1 VYQLDYPWLL
11 ALLPLPILIWWLV
24 PPYREETASVRLAF
38 FADVARA
45 AGMTP
50 APGALIPHTNWMQ
63 KIIAPAAWALVV
75 LALARP
81 QFVDPPIEKVLPARD
96 LLLALDLSQ
105 SMDTRDFRDP
115 SGSLIP
121 RVEAVRQVVDDF
133 VKRRTGDRIGLIVFG
148 DAPYPQVPFT
158 LDHVTVRAMIA
169 AMVPGMAG
177 PRTALGDTIGLAI
190 KMFEQ
195 SKAPEKVLVVLTDGN
210 DTASKMPPDRAAEI
224 ARQQGIKVH
233 TVGIGDLHATGE
245 DKVDVATLQKIA
257 ATTGGRYFFGQDQK
271 ELGEIYATLDRIT
284 PANQTTLSWRPVREL
299 FYYPLGAALALLFA
313 YSALMFVA
321 TSWWRWRAQRRTVE
335 AGA

>member
-11 ALLPLPILIWWLV
+11 ALLPVPILIWWLL

-45 AGMTP
+45 AGITP
-50 APGALIPHTNWMQ
+50 APGALIPRTNWLQ
-63 KIIAPAAWALVV
+63 KIIAPVSWALVV

-81 QFVDPPIEKVLPARD
+81 QFVDPPIQEIVPARD

-115 SGSLIP
+115 SGALIP
-121 RVEAVRQVVDDF
+121 RVEAVRNVVDNF

-158 LDHVTVRAMIA
+158 LDHATVRAMIA
-169 AMVPGMAG
+169 AMAPGMAG
-177 PRTALGDTIGLAI
+177 PRTALGDAIGLAI

-195 SKAPEKVLVVLTDGN
+195 SNAPEKVLVVLTDGN
-210 DTASKMPPDRAAEI
+210 DTASRMPPDRAADI
-224 ARQQGIKVH
+224 ASQNGIKIH
-233 TVGIGDLHATGE
+233 TVAIGDPNATGE

-257 ATTGGRYFFGQDQK
+257 AVTGGRYFFGQDQSQ
-271 ELGEIYATLDRIT
+271 LADIYATLDRIT
-284 PANQTTLSWRPVREL
+284 PANQKTLSWRPVLEL

-313 YSALMFVA
+313 YSAAMFVA
-321 TSWWRWRAQRRTVE
+321 TSWWRWRARRPVVE
-335 AGA
+335 AQA